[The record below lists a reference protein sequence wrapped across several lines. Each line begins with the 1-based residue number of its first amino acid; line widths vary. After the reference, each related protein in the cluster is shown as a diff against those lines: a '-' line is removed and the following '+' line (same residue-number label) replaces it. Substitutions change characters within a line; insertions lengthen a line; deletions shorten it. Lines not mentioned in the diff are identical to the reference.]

1 MGKNTVEISKI
12 QCIFAQ
18 DLPYDNSNLFLSEK
32 IQISFIF
39 PYKFLDSDI
48 KEMLIPCPF

>member
-1 MGKNTVEISKI
+1 MGENTVGISKI

-18 DLPYDNSNLFLSEK
+18 YLPYDNSNLFLSEK

-48 KEMLIPCPF
+48 KEMLIPCPS